1 MNTFFDQG
9 EESFYIYIDQ
19 EIINRLKNRVFK
31 IF

>member
-1 MNTFFDQG
+1 MNTFFDQD